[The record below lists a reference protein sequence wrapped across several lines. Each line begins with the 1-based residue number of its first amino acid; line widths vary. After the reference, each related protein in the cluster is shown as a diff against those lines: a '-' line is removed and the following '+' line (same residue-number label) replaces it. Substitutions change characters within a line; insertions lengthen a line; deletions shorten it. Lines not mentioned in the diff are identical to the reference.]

1 MKRWAIGSVAFFAAL
16 LIGFLVADGWKQP
29 GPVLGES
36 DVNGFPTIVVNAPLA
51 PSIPAVPESASVDI
65 VTEEFIDTFTDEKRI
80 GRKRKNKVEL
90 KCIDRGDIRSA
101 KIDFFSRARDG
112 TWTRRQTIELPTSNL
127 MACSP
132 EVKDFNN
139 DGFGDLTF
147 ISGTAARG
155 ANEIRT
161 LFIYDKNRDELL
173 HIKNSEDYP
182 NLEYNKKL
190 DCIDSWMFHGATT
203 TVFLRIEGDELKDF
217 ASVDTGTEL
226 VVTLR
231 GKYGRKE
238 ISRKRM
244 NLDDV
249 YTRYSSYDPPKP

>member
-1 MKRWAIGSVAFFAAL
+1 MKRWAIGSIAFFAAL
-16 LIGFLVADGWKQP
+16 LVGYVVGVVRYQP
-29 GPVLGES
+29 GPTLGES
-36 DVNGFPTIVVNAPLA
+36 DVNGLPTIVVNAPLA
-51 PSIPAVPESASVDI
+51 PSVPAVPESAFVDN

-101 KIDFFSRARDG
+101 KIDFFSRVKDG
-112 TWTRRQTIELPTSNL
+112 TWTKRQTIELPTSNL

-147 ISGTAARG
+147 ISSTAARG

-161 LFIYDKNRDELL
+161 LFIYSKDRDELL

-182 NLEYNKKL
+182 NLAYNKKL

-217 ASVDTGTEL
+217 ASVDTGDEL
-226 VVTLR
+226 VVTVTDKR
-231 GKYGRKE
+231 GRTRE
-238 ISRKRM
+238 ISRKKM
-244 NLDDV
+244 HHDDIF
-249 YTRYSSYDPPKP
+249 TRYSTFDPPR